1 MLPWMSRRSRAVTG
15 RSSTRARR
23 RGAPPGPSAACVRRT
38 RRAPPAAPARRRRR
52 RASRR
57 ASRSPRSR
65 PPAGCARSSARTPP
79 GRRRRDRTRSG
90 RGRRRAAARPPRGG
104 ARARRAPARRRLG
117 RAGRARACRAGRGAP
132 AGAEP
137 AAGPGA
143 SPARRRTGSRPRA
156 PSGRRSHGARRPPP
170 PPARARAARAP
181 PSPPA
186 RALSDEVLHVAEE
199 VRPRARE
206 LPVRGARDTPLENR
220 EALAQVERL
229 ADHRRRRL
237 GMRRPEV
244 VDRRAV
250 LVDVA
255 GDRAEAERAR
265 EAARAAVERLDLERD
280 DADERVDV
288 LDVRAVEVREED
300 ERAVGGVVGRDG
312 RVGRPAGDERP
323 VREMDERQVA
333 QRPLDHAPQQPGD
346 QPRQPRPGP
355 PPARDG
361 TEHRQRRGGH
371 VARTY
376 QSGTADP
383 VSLRTVPP
391 GSAGLPLLRPVA
403 RFKAVGALQV
413 NGSDA
418 IASSGELPLLGRARE
433 LAELTAAFED
443 ARAGRGGLVLIHGEP
458 GIGKTRLA
466 RTLGEHARSAGAQVA
481 LARGWEGGGAPS
493 YWHWLQVI
501 RALAAERDDARL
513 AKDLGAGARWVAQI
527 APEIGERVGA
537 TAAGDASESEQARFA
552 LFDAVAVFLRRV
564 AGDAPLVV
572 LLDDLHTADLPSLLL
587 LAFLA
592 RAIGDCPVLVVST
605 HHDAGPSRGPEVE
618 GVFGELSRF
627 GRRIEIG
634 GLEPDDLRRLIV
646 HRSGEQPPDDL
657 VRRLAAVTEGNPF
670 FSDEVV
676 RLLVAHGR
684 VEPGSRLPLP
694 DGVRDAI
701 RRRLQPLSPPAREAL
716 EVAAVAR
723 RGFRVATLERAAGVP
738 RAELLERLDEALA
751 LHLLDEAPSQ
761 AGSFRFAHGL
771 IRETLY
777 NDLSAIRRAR
787 LHGAVGE
794 ALERAGTGPGGAGL
808 LELAHHFIEAAPAG
822 DERRALDYAD
832 RAGHEA
838 LRALAYE
845 QAADLFDAAL
855 RALDLTGEP
864 DEKRRGELVLA
875 RGQAQMHAGEDAAR
889 ACLLE
894 AFELGR
900 TLGDGDL
907 LGRAALSLGGFGL
920 PPGIVDDK
928 LVAVLEEALAAVDP
942 ADSALRARL
951 LVRLAVAIYWCNEP
965 DRREAL
971 VSEAVAIARRLG
983 DPATLAFVLDQG
995 RIATSGP
1002 ETLERELAW
1011 AHELFALSEVIGDH
1025 EAMVRARVW
1034 HIDLLLELDD
1044 LPAADMAIATLDRIA
1059 TDVRDPR
1066 ARSYIPLHRARRAL
1080 MEGRAEEAEQLIDE
1094 GVKLA
1099 WSLQDSTVPIL
1110 AGAQLFSL
1118 RRAQGRLG
1126 ELEDAVRQFAD
1137 SLPAM
1142 PAWRCALAVLYLD
1155 DGRELEARRELE
1167 HLAGRGFEDFPRD
1180 NVWMVS
1186 MSLLAELCEG
1196 LQDGERAAAVEKL
1209 LAPFASRNVVS
1220 PEGIFG
1226 GPVTRYLAL
1235 CAATR
1240 EDWETARTY
1249 MARARD
1255 AAKRL
1260 SLGPTLALLDLD
1272 EARILARRGG
1282 PGDAEAAAALLAR
1295 AREQSTTLG
1304 VPEIGDK
1311 VKRVEAMV
1319 GAADGDGRAVAP
1331 APEPAT
1337 GARATAAAA
1346 TALLRREGDVW
1357 RVEYDGRARF
1367 VKDAKGLRHLALLL
1381 ANPGVEFHAVDIVG
1395 AAEGTTAAPGA
1406 RATAAGDG
1414 DVEARRAGDGD
1425 AGAMLDAQAKREY
1438 RSRLE
1443 DLRAEIEEAEE
1454 FNDPERA
1461 ARAREEMA
1469 FIARELSR

>member
-1 MLPWMSRRSRAVTG
+1 MYWMSEPSKFVRKTSVR
-15 RSSTRARR
+15 
-23 RGAPPGPSAACVRRT
+23 SAASSGET
-38 RRAPPAAPARRRRR
+38 AGSDGQRATSDQCAKWMND
-52 RASRR
+52 
-57 ASRSPRSR
+57 RS
-65 PPAGCARSSARTPP
+65 
-79 GRRRRDRTRSG
+79 RSG
-90 RGRRRAAARPPRGG
+90 RWTTPRSSRATSHVSRAHAPHQRGTGLSTVSGVGAMRREPTSQ
-104 ARARRAPARRRLG
+104 APLIRSA
-117 RAGRARACRAGRGAP
+117 
-132 AGAEP
+132 
-137 AAGPGA
+137 
-143 SPARRRTGSRPRA
+143 
-156 PSGRRSHGARRPPP
+156 SGRC
-170 PPARARAARAP
+170 
-181 PSPPA
+181 
-186 RALSDEVLHVAEE
+186 
-199 VRPRARE
+199 
-206 LPVRGARDTPLENR
+206 
-220 EALAQVERL
+220 
-229 ADHRRRRL
+229 
-237 GMRRPEV
+237 
-244 VDRRAV
+244 
-250 LVDVA
+250 
-255 GDRAEAERAR
+255 
-265 EAARAAVERLDLERD
+265 
-280 DADERVDV
+280 
-288 LDVRAVEVREED
+288 
-300 ERAVGGVVGRDG
+300 
-312 RVGRPAGDERP
+312 
-323 VREMDERQVA
+323 
-333 QRPLDHAPQQPGD
+333 
-346 QPRQPRPGP
+346 RPGP
-355 PPARDG
+355 PDCRCSGPPLD
-361 TEHRQRRGGH
+361 
-371 VARTY
+371 
-376 QSGTADP
+376 SGT
-383 VSLRTVPP
+383 
-391 GSAGLPLLRPVA
+391 
-403 RFKAVGALQV
+403 VGALQV

-433 LAELTAAFED
+433 LAELTSAFED

-466 RTLGEHARSAGAQVA
+466 RTLGDHAREAGAQVA

-513 AKDLGAGARWVAQI
+513 AKDLGAGARWVAQL

-537 TAAGDASESEQARFA
+537 AAAGDASESEQARFA

-627 GRRIEIG
+627 GRRIEVG
-634 GLEPDDLRRLIV
+634 GLGPDDLRRLIVPRSGGPARGGPGPDALRRLIV
-646 HRSGEQPPDDL
+646 HRSGEQPPDAL

-676 RLLVAHGR
+676 RLLVAHGH

-716 EVAAVAR
+716 EVAAVAG

-822 DERRALDYAD
+822 DERRALDYAE

-855 RALDLTGEP
+855 RTLDLTGEP

-894 AFELGR
+894 AVTLAKQ
-900 TLGDGDL
+900 LGDNDL

-920 PPGIVDDK
+920 SPGIVDSE
-928 LVAVLEEALAAVDP
+928 LVNVLEEALAAADP
-942 ADSALRARL
+942 TDSALRAPL

-971 VSEAVAIARRLG
+971 VDEAVAIARRLG

-1002 ETLERELAW
+1002 DTLERELAW
-1011 AHELFALSEVIGDH
+1011 AHELFALSEQLGDP
-1025 EAMVRARVW
+1025 EAAVRARIW

-1080 MEGRAEEAEQLIDE
+1080 MEGRADEAERLIDE

-1118 RRAQGRLG
+1118 RRTQGRLG
-1126 ELEDAVRQFAD
+1126 ELENAVHQFAD

-1167 HLAGRGFEDFPRD
+1167 HLAARGFAHFPRD
-1180 NVWMVS
+1180 NVWMIA
-1186 MSLLAELCEG
+1186 MSALAELCEG
-1196 LQDGERAAAVEKL
+1196 LGDGERAAEVEKL
-1209 LAPFASRNVVS
+1209 LEPFAARNVVS

-1235 CAATR
+1235 CAAAR
-1240 EDWETARTY
+1240 ED
-1249 MARARD
+1249 RD
-1255 AAKRL
+1255 AARAYMAKARAAAERL
-1260 SLGPTLALLDLD
+1260 SLGPMLALLDLD
-1272 EARILARRGG
+1272 EARVLARRDG
-1282 PGDAEAAAALLAR
+1282 PGDAQAAQRLLER
-1295 AREQSTTLG
+1295 ARERSGSLG
-1304 VPEIGDK
+1304 VPVISDQLE
-1311 VKRVEAMV
+1311 RVERMV
-1319 GAADGDGRAVAP
+1319 GAA
-1331 APEPAT
+1331 
-1337 GARATAAAA
+1337 TAAEAPAA
-1346 TALLRREGDVW
+1346 TAG
-1357 RVEYDGRARF
+1357 GAS
-1367 VKDAKGLRHLALLL
+1367 
-1381 ANPGVEFHAVDIVG
+1381 NG
-1395 AAEGTTAAPGA
+1395 AAA
-1406 RATAAGDG
+1406 
-1414 DVEARRAGDGD
+1414 
-1425 AGAMLDAQAKREY
+1425 
-1438 RSRLE
+1438 
-1443 DLRAEIEEAEE
+1443 
-1454 FNDPERA
+1454 
-1461 ARAREEMA
+1461 
-1469 FIARELSR
+1469 

>member
-1 MLPWMSRRSRAVTG
+1 MYWMSEPSKFVRNTSVRSAAASGETAGSDGHRATSDQCAKWMNDRARSGRWTTPRSSRATSHVSRAHAPHQRGTG
-15 RSSTRARR
+15 LSTVSGVGAISARTYH
-23 RGAPPGPSAACVRRT
+23 SAAVEPVRLQT
-38 RRAPPAAPARRRRR
+38 P
-52 RASRR
+52 
-57 ASRSPRSR
+57 
-65 PPAGCARSSARTPP
+65 PPAG
-79 GRRRRDRTRSG
+79 
-90 RGRRRAAARPPRGG
+90 
-104 ARARRAPARRRLG
+104 
-117 RAGRARACRAGRGAP
+117 
-132 AGAEP
+132 
-137 AAGPGA
+137 
-143 SPARRRTGSRPRA
+143 
-156 PSGRRSHGARRPPP
+156 
-170 PPARARAARAP
+170 
-181 PSPPA
+181 
-186 RALSDEVLHVAEE
+186 VA
-199 VRPRARE
+199 
-206 LPVRGARDTPLENR
+206 
-220 EALAQVERL
+220 
-229 ADHRRRRL
+229 
-237 GMRRPEV
+237 
-244 VDRRAV
+244 
-250 LVDVA
+250 
-255 GDRAEAERAR
+255 
-265 EAARAAVERLDLERD
+265 
-280 DADERVDV
+280 
-288 LDVRAVEVREED
+288 
-300 ERAVGGVVGRDG
+300 
-312 RVGRPAGDERP
+312 
-323 VREMDERQVA
+323 
-333 QRPLDHAPQQPGD
+333 
-346 QPRQPRPGP
+346 
-355 PPARDG
+355 
-361 TEHRQRRGGH
+361 
-371 VARTY
+371 
-376 QSGTADP
+376 
-383 VSLRTVPP
+383 
-391 GSAGLPLLRPVA
+391 LPLLRPAA
-403 RFKAVGALQV
+403 RFRAVEALQV

-466 RTLGEHARSAGAQVA
+466 RTLGEHAREAGAQVA

-513 AKDLGAGARWVAQI
+513 AKDLGAGGRWVAQI

-537 TAAGDASESEQARFA
+537 AAAGDASESEQARFA
-552 LFDAVAVFLRRV
+552 LFDAGAGFLRRV
-564 AGDAPLVV
+564 AGAVPPVV
-572 LLDDLHTADLPSLLL
+572 LLDDLHTAVLPSLLL

-627 GRRIEIG
+627 GRRIEVG
-634 GLEPDDLRRLIV
+634 GLGPDDLRRLIV

-676 RLLVAHGR
+676 RLLVAHGH

-716 EVAAVAR
+716 EVAAVAG

-808 LELAHHFIEAAPAG
+808 VELAHHFIEAPPAG
-822 DERRALDYAD
+822 AARRALDYAE

-838 LRALAYE
+838 LHALAYE

-894 AFELGR
+894 AFKLGR
-900 TLGDGDL
+900 RLGDSDL

-920 PPGIVDDK
+920 SPGIVDDQ

-971 VSEAVAIARRLG
+971 VGEAVAIARRLG

-1002 ETLERELAW
+1002 DTLERELAW

-1118 RRAQGRLG
+1118 HRAQGRLG

-1196 LQDGERAAAVEKL
+1196 LHDGERAAAVERL
-1209 LAPFASRNVVS
+1209 LEPFAARNVVS

-1235 CAATR
+1235 CAAAR
-1240 EDWETARTY
+1240 EDWDTARTY
-1249 MARARD
+1249 MARAHE
-1255 AAKRL
+1255 AAQRL

-1282 PGDAEAAAALLAR
+1282 PGDAEAAARLLAG
-1295 AREQSTTLG
+1295 ARERSTRLG

-1311 VKRVEAMV
+1311 VRRVEKMV
-1319 GAADGDGRAVAP
+1319 GAVDVPAETPAP
-1331 APEPAT
+1331 AAP
-1337 GARATAAAA
+1337 ARATKA

-1357 RVEYDGRARF
+1357 RVEYEGRARF

-1395 AAEGTTAAPGA
+1395 AAEGTAAAAPGA
-1406 RATAAGDG
+1406 RASTAGDG

-1425 AGAMLDAQAKREY
+1425 AGALLDAQAKREY

-1443 DLRAEIEEAEE
+1443 DLRDEIEEAEE

-1469 FIARELSR
+1469 FIARELSSAVGLGGRDRRAASNAERARVNVTRAVKGVIRRITAEDESLGRELETTVHTGYFCRYEPDPRHPVTWQVDGG

>member
-371 VARTY
+371 VARAY

-383 VSLRTVPP
+383 VSLRTAPS
-391 GSAGLPLLRPVA
+391 GSAGLPLLRPAA
-403 RFKAVGALQV
+403 RFRAVGALQV

-418 IASSGELPLLGRARE
+418 TASSGELPLLGRARE

-564 AGDAPLVV
+564 AADAPLVV

-605 HHDAGPSRGPEVE
+605 HHDAGPSARPQVVGAAPPGGGQSRGPEVE

-694 DGVRDAI
+694 
-701 RRRLQPLSPPAREAL
+701 
-716 EVAAVAR
+716 
-723 RGFRVATLERAAGVP
+723 
-738 RAELLERLDEALA
+738 
-751 LHLLDEAPSQ
+751 
-761 AGSFRFAHGL
+761 
-771 IRETLY
+771 
-777 NDLSAIRRAR
+777 
-787 LHGAVGE
+787 
-794 ALERAGTGPGGAGL
+794 
-808 LELAHHFIEAAPAG
+808 
-822 DERRALDYAD
+822 
-832 RAGHEA
+832 
-838 LRALAYE
+838 
-845 QAADLFDAAL
+845 
-855 RALDLTGEP
+855 
-864 DEKRRGELVLA
+864 
-875 RGQAQMHAGEDAAR
+875 
-889 ACLLE
+889 
-894 AFELGR
+894 
-900 TLGDGDL
+900 
-907 LGRAALSLGGFGL
+907 
-920 PPGIVDDK
+920 
-928 LVAVLEEALAAVDP
+928 
-942 ADSALRARL
+942 
-951 LVRLAVAIYWCNEP
+951 
-965 DRREAL
+965 
-971 VSEAVAIARRLG
+971 
-983 DPATLAFVLDQG
+983 
-995 RIATSGP
+995 
-1002 ETLERELAW
+1002 
-1011 AHELFALSEVIGDH
+1011 
-1025 EAMVRARVW
+1025 
-1034 HIDLLLELDD
+1034 
-1044 LPAADMAIATLDRIA
+1044 
-1059 TDVRDPR
+1059 
-1066 ARSYIPLHRARRAL
+1066 
-1080 MEGRAEEAEQLIDE
+1080 
-1094 GVKLA
+1094 
-1099 WSLQDSTVPIL
+1099 
-1110 AGAQLFSL
+1110 
-1118 RRAQGRLG
+1118 
-1126 ELEDAVRQFAD
+1126 
-1137 SLPAM
+1137 
-1142 PAWRCALAVLYLD
+1142 
-1155 DGRELEARRELE
+1155 
-1167 HLAGRGFEDFPRD
+1167 
-1180 NVWMVS
+1180 
-1186 MSLLAELCEG
+1186 
-1196 LQDGERAAAVEKL
+1196 
-1209 LAPFASRNVVS
+1209 
-1220 PEGIFG
+1220 
-1226 GPVTRYLAL
+1226 
-1235 CAATR
+1235 
-1240 EDWETARTY
+1240 
-1249 MARARD
+1249 
-1255 AAKRL
+1255 
-1260 SLGPTLALLDLD
+1260 
-1272 EARILARRGG
+1272 
-1282 PGDAEAAAALLAR
+1282 
-1295 AREQSTTLG
+1295 
-1304 VPEIGDK
+1304 
-1311 VKRVEAMV
+1311 
-1319 GAADGDGRAVAP
+1319 
-1331 APEPAT
+1331 
-1337 GARATAAAA
+1337 
-1346 TALLRREGDVW
+1346 
-1357 RVEYDGRARF
+1357 
-1367 VKDAKGLRHLALLL
+1367 
-1381 ANPGVEFHAVDIVG
+1381 
-1395 AAEGTTAAPGA
+1395 
-1406 RATAAGDG
+1406 
-1414 DVEARRAGDGD
+1414 
-1425 AGAMLDAQAKREY
+1425 
-1438 RSRLE
+1438 
-1443 DLRAEIEEAEE
+1443 
-1454 FNDPERA
+1454 
-1461 ARAREEMA
+1461 
-1469 FIARELSR
+1469 

>member
-1 MLPWMSRRSRAVTG
+1 MYWMFDPSKFVRNTSV
-15 RSSTRARR
+15 
-23 RGAPPGPSAACVRRT
+23 RGAASSAETAGSRGQ
-38 RRAPPAAPARRRRR
+38 RATSDQCAKWMNDR
-52 RASRR
+52 
-57 ASRSPRSR
+57 PRSR
-65 PPAGCARSSARTPP
+65 FCTSPPVMPATSHVTRTHSAPHSGP
-79 GRRRRDRTRSG
+79 GVSPVSG
-90 RGRRRAAARPPRGG
+90 VG
-104 ARARRAPARRRLG
+104 AIVARRY
-117 RAGRARACRAGRGAP
+117 
-132 AGAEP
+132 
-137 AAGPGA
+137 
-143 SPARRRTGSRPRA
+143 
-156 PSGRRSHGARRPPP
+156 H
-170 PPARARAARAP
+170 
-181 PSPPA
+181 
-186 RALSDEVLHVAEE
+186 
-199 VRPRARE
+199 
-206 LPVRGARDTPLENR
+206 
-220 EALAQVERL
+220 
-229 ADHRRRRL
+229 
-237 GMRRPEV
+237 
-244 VDRRAV
+244 
-250 LVDVA
+250 
-255 GDRAEAERAR
+255 
-265 EAARAAVERLDLERD
+265 
-280 DADERVDV
+280 
-288 LDVRAVEVREED
+288 
-300 ERAVGGVVGRDG
+300 
-312 RVGRPAGDERP
+312 
-323 VREMDERQVA
+323 
-333 QRPLDHAPQQPGD
+333 
-346 QPRQPRPGP
+346 RPG
-355 PPARDG
+355 
-361 TEHRQRRGGH
+361 
-371 VARTY
+371 
-376 QSGTADP
+376 S
-383 VSLRTVPP
+383 
-391 GSAGLPLLRPVA
+391 LPLPGPA
-403 RFKAVGALQV
+403 SRFLGVGALQV

-418 IASSGELPLLGRARE
+418 IASSGELPLLGRGRE
-433 LAELTAAFED
+433 LSELVAAFDE
-443 ARAGRGGLVLIHGEP
+443 ARAGRSGLVLISGDP

-466 RTLGEHARSAGAQVA
+466 RTLAEQAREAGATVA
-481 LARGWEGGGAPS
+481 LARGWDGGGAPS
-493 YWHWLQVI
+493 YWPWLQVV
-501 RALAAERDDARL
+501 RAIAAERDDERL
-513 AKDLGAGARWVAQI
+513 AADLGAGARWVVQI
-527 APEIGERVGA
+527 APEIRDRVGLSGGDD
-537 TAAGDASESEQARFA
+537 AAAESEQARFA
-552 LFDAVAVFLRRV
+552 LFDAVAIFLRRV
-564 AGDAPLVV
+564 AADAPVVV

-592 RAIGDCPVLVVST
+592 RAVADAPVLIVST
-605 HHDAGPSRGPEVE
+605 HHEAGPKRGAEVE

-627 GRRIEIG
+627 GRRVHLG
-634 GLEPDDLRRLIV
+634 GLETGDLRRLIA
-646 HRSGEQPPDDL
+646 HRSGAEPSDDL

-676 RLLVAHGR
+676 RLLFSGGR
-684 VEPGSRLPLP
+684 VDPGARLPLP

-701 RRRLQPLSPPAREAL
+701 RRRLQPLSPEAREAL
-716 EVAAVAR
+716 EAAAVAG
-723 RGFRVATLERAAGVP
+723 RGFRVATLERAVGVP

-751 LHLLDEAPSQ
+751 LHLLAEAPSQ

-787 LHGAVGE
+787 LHGAVGA

-822 DERRALDYAD
+822 DAHRALDYAE

-855 RALDLTGEP
+855 RVLDLTGEP
-864 DEKRRGELVLA
+864 DEKRRGELLLA

-894 AFELGR
+894 AVGLAKQ
-900 TLGDGDL
+900 LGDNDL

-920 PPGIVDDK
+920 SPGIVDSE
-928 LVAVLEEALAAVDP
+928 LVAVLEEALGAVDP
-942 ADSALRARL
+942 TDSALRARL
-951 LVRLAVAIYWCNEP
+951 LVRLAVAMYWCNEP

-971 VSEAVAIARRLG
+971 VDEAVAIARRLG

-1002 ETLERELAW
+1002 DTLERELAW

-1126 ELEDAVRQFAD
+1126 ELEGAVRQFAD

-1240 EDWETARTY
+1240 EDWETARAH
-1249 MARARD
+1249 MAAARE
-1255 AAKRL
+1255 AAERL
-1260 SLGPTLALLDLD
+1260 ALGPMLALLDLD
-1272 EARILARRGG
+1272 EARVLARRDG
-1282 PGDAEAAAALLAR
+1282 PGDAEAARRLLDR
-1295 AREQSTTLG
+1295 ARERSGSLG
-1304 VPEIGDK
+1304 VPVIGDK
-1311 VKRVEAMV
+1311 VERVEKML
-1319 GAADGDGRAVAP
+1319 GAAP
-1331 APEPAT
+1331 APAPTPVAAPAPA
-1337 GARATAAAA
+1337 GAAAA
-1346 TALLRREGDVW
+1346 LRREGDVW
-1357 RVEYDGRARF
+1357 RVEYEGRTRY
-1367 VKDAKGLRHLALLL
+1367 VRDAKGLRHLALLL
-1381 ANPGVEFHAVDIVG
+1381 DNPGVEFHAVDIVG
-1395 AAEGTTAAPGA
+1395 ATEGTTAAPGA
-1406 RATAAGDG
+1406 RATAAGDS

-1425 AGAMLDAQAKREY
+1425 AGALLDPQAKREY

-1443 DLRAEIEEAEE
+1443 DLRAEIEEAES

-1461 ARAREEMA
+1461 ARAREEME
-1469 FIARELSR
+1469 FIARELSSAVGLGGRDRKAASNAERARVNVTRAVKGVIRRIAAEDESLGRELETTVHTGYFCRYEPDPRHPVAWQVDGG